1 MRYTAQIVVIIF
13 TVALAGCDYP
23 SETKNKDYK
32 IVLSGSNSE
41 ALLLNQTTGESWR
54 LTEAG
59 WRPILSLPKA
69 SEKHDDEVQR
79 IEAELARRKQIYHL
93 LAQSEAAKKIAADL
107 ELGAINQAEARASL
121 KELLPQYLG
130 PLPPDA
136 EKGKWNKR

>member
-1 MRYTAQIVVIIF
+1 MMRYTAQIVVIIF

-23 SETKNKDYK
+23 SESKNKNYK
-32 IVLSGSNSE
+32 IVLTGSNSE

-59 WRPILSLPKA
+59 WRPIPSLPKA
-69 SEKHDDEVQR
+69 SEKNDELQAVK
-79 IEAELARRKQIYHL
+79 AERARRKQIYDL

-121 KELLPQYLG
+121 QELLPQYLG
-130 PLPPDA
+130 SLPPDA
-136 EKGKWNKR
+136 EKGKWKK